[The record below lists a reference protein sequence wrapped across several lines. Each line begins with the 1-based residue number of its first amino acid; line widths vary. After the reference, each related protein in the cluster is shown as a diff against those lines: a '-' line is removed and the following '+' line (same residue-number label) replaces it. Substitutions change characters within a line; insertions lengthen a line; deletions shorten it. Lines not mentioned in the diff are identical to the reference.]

1 MKRLKSSIAVLAL
14 CAAFISCEKQ
24 DIVPTNTTV
33 KPTTSGTE
41 KAPNII
47 ATSTTAATVKGATR
61 IYTTF
66 DFLTSS
72 FYGNTLYVHYR
83 VGSSG
88 AWTNGTPVTTWSSP
102 NATYNLPIAYIIG
115 TNLSVFYSTNQGTS
129 YPAGSSSPIYT
140 NVIVN

>member
-14 CAAFISCEKQ
+14 CAAFVSCEKQ
-24 DIVPTNTTV
+24 DVVPTKPIV
-33 KPTTSGTE
+33 KPISSETE
-41 KAPNII
+41 KGPNII

-66 DFLTSS
+66 NFLTSS
-72 FYGNTLYVHYR
+72 FYGNTLYIHYR

-102 NATYNLPIAYIIG
+102 DATYNLPIAYIIG

>member
-14 CAAFISCEKQ
+14 CAAFVSCEKQ
-24 DIVPTNTTV
+24 DVVPTNPIV
-33 KPTTSGTE
+33 KPSTSGTE

-47 ATSTTAATVKGATR
+47 ATSSTAATVKGATR

-66 DFLTSS
+66 NFLTSS

-102 NATYNLPIAYIIG
+102 DATYNLPIAYIIG

>member
-1 MKRLKSSIAVLAL
+1 MKSLKSSIAVLLL
-14 CAAFISCEKQ
+14 CAAFVSCEKQ

-33 KPTTSGTE
+33 KPSTSGTE

-47 ATSTTAATVKGATR
+47 AISNSAANVKGGTR
-61 IYTTF
+61 IFTTF
-66 DFLTSS
+66 QSLTAN
-72 FYGNTLYVHYR
+72 FYGSTLYAHYR

-88 AWTNGTPVTTWSSP
+88 AWSNGTAVSSWANP
-102 NATYNLPIAYIIG
+102 NATYNLPIAFLSG